1 MRGCGCSISRA
12 LADKVGGT
20 GGGCREGQAGACG
33 GLPRVFRQ
41 ANTVQ
46 DTHGSPQITEIEAVS
61 SLRRC
66 RASPSRSSGG
76 PRRWEPRL
84 EKGWEVGATWKF
96 WEQRMVASQR
106 NVYQPE
112 CGHHALGTAAWP
124 RTRPPVSSY
133 PWQQTVPNGLRL
145 AYRPGSEQKPEA

>member
-1 MRGCGCSISRA
+1 MVAPFPGLWQTKWEAQGEGVERDRLG
-12 LADKVGGT
+12 LVG
-20 GGGCREGQAGACG
+20 AF
-33 GLPRVFRQ
+33 LVFSGRLTLFKTQ
-41 ANTVQ
+41 
-46 DTHGSPQITEIEAVS
+46 SPQITEIEAVS